1 VSAYKNIVRRLKR
14 IDDFYPVPIW
24 IKFRVKSLL
33 DATLLSNTI
42 WLEQKIDDTYL
53 DFEAANFE
61 NDSSPLIVIDVQCL
75 RNKTFYRGIG
85 RYTLSLVKAMA
96 ENSPA
101 TNILLFAS
109 NIGEEGNTPKVNEFV
124 KKLNLPNLKFSVLD
138 FFKDQVQIS
147 HQDSEKILSEI
158 LLRRKPHAVIVPSHF
173 EHPFDAVHILPT
185 DKLNI
190 WVIIHD
196 IIPWRFKE
204 ELLPSNKQRLFYSAR
219 IKELSVVRGLLSVS
233 TFTATDVARELLDS
247 THISVIGGAGYAPSF
262 KTKPLSPNSKSGI
275 FCVGAE
281 TPHKNIPRLLKAYS
295 LMSESIRK
303 EHPLIIAGLHS
314 ESHQRRIFRE
324 CIELGIKVELPE
336 LLTDEEMHAFYAEAK
351 VVVVPSLSEGL
362 SMPVIESW
370 TAGTVAL
377 GSRGT
382 VLEEVIFEERLLF
395 DPYSPENMAEIM
407 TRLLTNDE
415 LYEELLAKSIQRLTI
430 YNWAKVAENLHAI
443 LFKS

>member
-1 VSAYKNIVRRLKR
+1 MSAYKSIVRRLKR
-14 IDDFYPVPIW
+14 IDDFYPVPTW
-24 IKFRVKSLL
+24 VKFRVKSFLV
-33 DATLLSNTI
+33 AAILSNTI
-42 WLEQKIDDTYL
+42 WFDQKIDSNYL
-53 DFEAANFE
+53 DFEDANFE

-85 RYTLSLVKAMA
+85 RYTLSIVKGMA
-96 ENSPA
+96 ENFPA
-101 TNILLFAS
+101 TNFLLFAS
-109 NIGEEGNTPKVNEFV
+109 NIGEEGNTPKVDEYV

-138 FFKDQVQIS
+138 FFRDQVRIS
-147 HQDSEKILSEI
+147 HQDSEKILSET
-158 LLRRKPHAVIVPSHF
+158 LLRKKPHAVIVPSHF

-185 DKLNI
+185 GGLNI

-204 ELLPSNKQRLFYSAR
+204 ELLPSNKQRRLYSER
-219 IKELSVVRGLLSVS
+219 IKELSEVRGLLSVS
-233 TFTATDVARELLDS
+233 TFTATDVARELLDD
-247 THISVIGGAGYAPSF
+247 THIFVIGGAGYVPSF
-262 KTKPLSPNSKSGI
+262 RTKPLPLNSKRGI

-295 LMSESIRK
+295 LMSESIRN

-314 ESHQRRIFRE
+314 ESHQKRISRE
-324 CIELGIKVELPE
+324 SVELGIKVELPE
-336 LLTDEEMHAFYAEAK
+336 LLSDEEMCAFYAEAK
-351 VVVVPSLSEGL
+351 VLVVPSLAEGL

-370 TAGTVAL
+370 TAGTIAL

-382 VLEEVIFEERLLF
+382 VLEEVIFEEGLLF

-407 TRLLTNDE
+407 TRIITNDE

-430 YNWAKVAENLHAI
+430 YNWNKVAENLHAVV
-443 LFKS
+443 FKS